1 MMLKR
6 RENSLSS
13 SRRLAAAAPL
23 QETRHA
29 KPIGCMSGIFQ
40 LFSKYQNFSK
50 RLTFGRKREKCEP
63 SSPAKDKD
71 KPKKDSLSSGREDKS
86 GSHDFGLSIEIN
98 VPRSP
103 SIPPEN
109 PRTPSSLVARLMGL
123 GDMNTAVK
131 RPALE
136 ETCTISEK
144 RRQLIRALEK
154 CNDDLE
160 GLRRIIQAVQTN
172 DVRLAKRDLSGRE
185 NEDSWVAN
193 SCTEKRAAVGAWA
206 PTSGFPE
213 TQNPAVCPTPKT
225 PACLLPHRKHPTAS
239 KKPGEDDA
247 ELMAVFLTRS
257 RRSPPI
263 ATSPRLSSTSS
274 SPKARTLEEVCKD
287 VAWGEQREMGRILMV
302 LQDYICRDLVEDVVR
317 ELKSCR
323 VHDYSLPLDG
333 CKRRLSF

>member
-13 SRRLAAAAPL
+13 SRRLAADPPL

-40 LFSKYQNFSK
+40 LFSKYQKSSK

-71 KPKKDSLSSGREDKS
+71 KPKKDSLSSGREDKN
-86 GSHDFGLSIEIN
+86 GSQDFGLSIEIN

-103 SIPPEN
+103 SIPPEIRLSNAVKSPEN

-123 GDMNTAVK
+123 EDMNTSVK

-136 ETCTISEK
+136 ETGTISEK
-144 RRQLIRALEK
+144 RHQLIRALEK
-154 CNDDLE
+154 CNNDLE

-185 NEDSWVAN
+185 NEDS
-193 SCTEKRAAVGAWA
+193 
-206 PTSGFPE
+206 SGGE
-213 TQNPAVCPTPKT
+213 
-225 PACLLPHRKHPTAS
+225 LLH
-239 KKPGEDDA
+239 G
-247 ELMAVFLTRS
+247 
-257 RRSPPI
+257 
-263 ATSPRLSSTSS
+263 
-274 SPKARTLEEVCKD
+274 KAR
-287 VAWGEQREMGRILMV
+287 
-302 LQDYICRDLVEDVVR
+302 
-317 ELKSCR
+317 
-323 VHDYSLPLDG
+323 
-333 CKRRLSF
+333 RRRGLGTY